1 MNDRE
6 ILLNSI
12 FFPRP
17 SFKEKDEKDYLIEV
31 EDDIHVAARFFLRD
45 KNYLQSLWISKEA
58 PWKVW

>member
-17 SFKEKDEKDYLIEV
+17 SSKEKDEKDHMIEV
-31 EDDIHVAARFFLRD
+31 EDDIYVAACNDHHLSFGF
-45 KNYLQSLWISKEA
+45 
-58 PWKVW
+58 V